1 MAYVDNMRSAIMGNL
16 AIDSVKPDSA
26 AFVPLDT
33 AALLAPSPRE
43 TEFMAR
49 YSAHEGFSIDS
60 TLTVVPDAPAFVAP
74 VRGIVVE
81 PRGKTSEPRFITDS
95 QFTDIYAIA
104 RGGVVS
110 VSADTA
116 GLKTIVLQ
124 HPDGYLSVYQ
134 NLQAAYPSAG
144 AEITSGQKIG
154 RYRQSPDAPLRFSL
168 FRDGLPINPFQYIL
182 F

>member
-26 AFVPLDT
+26 SFVPLDT
-33 AALLAPSPRE
+33 AALLAPSARE

-60 TLTVVPDAPAFVAP
+60 TLTIVPDAPAFVAP

-81 PRGKTSEPRFITDS
+81 PAGKSSEPRFVTES
-95 QFTDIYAIA
+95 RLTDIYAIA

-110 VSADTA
+110 VSASPD
-116 GLKTIVLQ
+116 GLKTIVVQ

-134 NLQAAYPSAG
+134 NLQAVYPSAG

-154 RYRQSPDAPLRFSL
+154 RYQQSPDAPLRFSL
-168 FRDGLPINPFQYIL
+168 FRDGFRLNPFSYIS